1 MFAKLMRKLILPLLM
16 FLVLGNTFAQQ
27 IIIHPNWKIG
37 EERKLI
43 ITTITPREQEDEE
56 MDSEDAEKPIIE
68 ESLSLGEIMLFDTMN
83 FKANWKV
90 ISKTDDYYE
99 MEWQYTNFEI
109 NRSNL
114 DEYTLDVV
122 KIYDA
127 LAKCPPV
134 RYQMGL
140 NGKFLEYSEENGLEQ
155 AIKAISAILNVEY
168 EAPLTEEE
176 LENVRVD
183 EVEVVD
189 DQKYDDEG
197 NLLDDEGNIIEP
209 NDDDEV
215 QVGDFSFNTLDF
227 VLRSTMESIFSE
239 RIEKIHSFFG
249 DTCKIGIKKDISE
262 LDVKELEDLEK
273 MKGMFDIAG
282 NLLVTEVE
290 NHYNYAFQVDMEMGD
305 FMKNLMESFK
315 DAFDE
320 GEKGKKKKK
329 KVKED
334 DLEAKEFLNSFQMNM
349 AIDGEMNLS
358 KNTFW
363 PLDLFYTL
371 TVKGNVMENKEN
383 KGFDV
388 TSSEKIIFK

>member
-1 MFAKLMRKLILPLLM
+1 M
-16 FLVLGNTFAQQ
+16 
-27 IIIHPNWKIG
+27 
-37 EERKLI
+37 
-43 ITTITPREQEDEE
+43 
-56 MDSEDAEKPIIE
+56 
-68 ESLSLGEIMLFDTMN
+68 
-83 FKANWKV
+83 
-90 ISKTDDYYE
+90 
-99 MEWQYTNFEI
+99 
-109 NRSNL
+109 
-114 DEYTLDVV
+114 
-122 KIYDA
+122 
-127 LAKCPPV
+127 
-134 RYQMGL
+134 
-140 NGKFLEYSEENGLEQ
+140 EQ

-262 LDVKELEDLEK
+262 LDVKELKELEK

-388 TSSEKIIFK
+388 LV

>member
-1 MFAKLMRKLILPLLM
+1 MRKLILPLLM

-99 MEWQYTNFEI
+99 MEWQYTNFEM

-114 DEYTLDVV
+114 DEYTMDIV

-290 NHYNYAFQVDMEMGD
+290 NHYNYVFQVNMEMGD

-329 KVKED
+329 KVKEE

>member
-1 MFAKLMRKLILPLLM
+1 MFAKLMKKLILPLLM

-99 MEWQYTNFEI
+99 MEWQYTNFDM
-109 NRSNL
+109 NRTNL
-114 DEYTLDVV
+114 DEYTMDIV
-122 KIYDA
+122 KIYDS

-134 RYQMGL
+134 RYKMGL
-140 NGKFLEYSEENGLEQ
+140 DGKFIEYSEENGLEQ

-168 EAPLTEEE
+168 EAPLSEEE
-176 LENVRVD
+176 LENVRVG
-183 EVEVVD
+183 EVEVID

-262 LDVKELEDLEK
+262 LDVKELKELEK

-334 DLEAKEFLNSFQMNM
+334 DLEANEFLNSFQMNM

>member
-1 MFAKLMRKLILPLLM
+1 MKKLILPLLM

-249 DTCKIGIKKDISE
+249 DTCK
-262 LDVKELEDLEK
+262 
-273 MKGMFDIAG
+273 
-282 NLLVTEVE
+282 
-290 NHYNYAFQVDMEMGD
+290 
-305 FMKNLMESFK
+305 
-315 DAFDE
+315 
-320 GEKGKKKKK
+320 
-329 KVKED
+329 
-334 DLEAKEFLNSFQMNM
+334 
-349 AIDGEMNLS
+349 
-358 KNTFW
+358 
-363 PLDLFYTL
+363 
-371 TVKGNVMENKEN
+371 
-383 KGFDV
+383 
-388 TSSEKIIFK
+388 

>member
-1 MFAKLMRKLILPLLM
+1 MFAKLMKKLILPLLM

-43 ITTITPREQEDEE
+43 ITTITPREHEDEE

-68 ESLSLGEIMLFDTMN
+68 ESLSVGEIMLFDTMN

-90 ISKTDDYYE
+90 ISKTDSFYE
-99 MEWQYTNFEI
+99 MEWQYTNFDM
-109 NRSNL
+109 NRTNL

-290 NHYNYAFQVDMEMGD
+290 NHYNYVFQVNMEMGD

>member
-1 MFAKLMRKLILPLLM
+1 
-16 FLVLGNTFAQQ
+16 
-27 IIIHPNWKIG
+27 
-37 EERKLI
+37 
-43 ITTITPREQEDEE
+43 
-56 MDSEDAEKPIIE
+56 
-68 ESLSLGEIMLFDTMN
+68 MN
-83 FKANWKV
+83 R
-90 ISKTDDYYE
+90 T
-99 MEWQYTNFEI
+99 
-109 NRSNL
+109 NL

-262 LDVKELEDLEK
+262 LDVKELKELEK

-290 NHYNYAFQVDMEMGD
+290 NHYNYVFQVNMEMGD

>member
-99 MEWQYTNFEI
+99 MEWQYTNFDM
-109 NRSNL
+109 NRTNL
-114 DEYTLDVV
+114 DEYTMDIV
-122 KIYDA
+122 KIYDS

-134 RYQMGL
+134 RYKMGL
-140 NGKFLEYSEENGLEQ
+140 DGKFIEYSEENGLEQ

-168 EAPLTEEE
+168 EAPLSEEE
-176 LENVRVD
+176 LENVRVG
-183 EVEVVD
+183 EVEVID

-227 VLRSTMESIFSE
+227 VLRSTMESVFTE
-239 RIEKIHSFFG
+239 RIEKIHSFYG
-249 DTCKIGIKKDISE
+249 DTCKIGIKKDVSE
-262 LDVKELEDLEK
+262 LDVKELKELEK

-334 DLEAKEFLNSFQMNM
+334 DLEANEFLNSFQMNM

>member
-1 MFAKLMRKLILPLLM
+1 MFAKLMKKLILPLLM

-99 MEWQYTNFEI
+99 MEWQYTNFDM
-109 NRSNL
+109 NRTNL
-114 DEYTLDVV
+114 DEYTMDIV
-122 KIYDA
+122 KIYDS

-134 RYQMGL
+134 RYKMGL
-140 NGKFLEYSEENGLEQ
+140 DGKFIEYSEENGLEQ

-168 EAPLTEEE
+168 EAPLSEEE
-176 LENVRVD
+176 LENVRVG
-183 EVEVVD
+183 EVEVID

-227 VLRSTMESIFSE
+227 VLRSTMESVFTE
-239 RIEKIHSFFG
+239 RIEKIHSFYG
-249 DTCKIGIKKDISE
+249 DTCKIGIKKDVSE
-262 LDVKELEDLEK
+262 LDVKELKELEK

-334 DLEAKEFLNSFQMNM
+334 DLEANEFLNSFQMNM

>member
-1 MFAKLMRKLILPLLM
+1 MRKLILPLLM

-99 MEWQYTNFEI
+99 MEWQYTNFEM

-227 VLRSTMESIFSE
+227 VLRSTMESVFTE

-290 NHYNYAFQVDMEMGD
+290 NHYNYVFQVNMEMGD

-329 KVKED
+329 KVKEE